1 MSALVTSEIFRL
13 FVNTMAPDDKYSRRY
28 MQIFGQQ
35 LQRPFSQKKESLFFG
50 FLLHFW
56 NVHEIY
62 KILKKK
68 KSNLA

>member
-1 MSALVTSEIFRL
+1 MTSIPVAICRFSDNNFKRL
-13 FVNTMAPDDKYSRRY
+13 Y
-28 MQIFGQQ
+28 
-35 LQRPFSQKKESLFFG
+35 LKKEWRFFG

-56 NVHEIY
+56 HVHEIY

>member
-1 MSALVTSEIFRL
+1 MASSPVAICRFSDNNFKRL
-13 FVNTMAPDDKYSRRY
+13 S
-28 MQIFGQQ
+28 
-35 LQRPFSQKKESLFFG
+35 LKKEWLFFG

>member
-1 MSALVTSEIFRL
+1 MTSIPVAKCRFSDNNFKRFYL
-13 FVNTMAPDDKYSRRY
+13 QNKTNFVNFWLDC
-28 MQIFGQQ
+28 
-35 LQRPFSQKKESLFFG
+35 
-50 FLLHFW
+50 W

>member
-1 MSALVTSEIFRL
+1 MTSIPGAIWSFSDNNFKRL
-13 FVNTMAPDDKYSRRY
+13 Y
-28 MQIFGQQ
+28 
-35 LQRPFSQKKESLFFG
+35 LKKERLFFG

>member
-1 MSALVTSEIFRL
+1 MTSSPVTICRF
-13 FVNTMAPDDKYSRRY
+13 FDNNFK
-28 MQIFGQQ
+28 Q
-35 LQRPFSQKKESLFFG
+35 LYLKKESLFFG

>member
-1 MSALVTSEIFRL
+1 MTSIPVAICR
-13 FVNTMAPDDKYSRRY
+13 
-28 MQIFGQQ
+28 
-35 LQRPFSQKKESLFFG
+35 FSDNKFKRVYPKKECLFFG